1 MEDDGAKKD
10 GKKKNKKSKAE
21 KAAEEAIKAAEQ
33 VAEAKRKAAE
43 VEAARLALEEGIDLA
58 KQRMKRAMEREGL
71 LREDDSILGPYET
84 WAMYEG
90 TRAALARGVRAGVEA
105 QCYEFERLRKRLGEE
120 KEALRKLEVETE
132 AQLAEFEATPVP
144 GAHNSTVTVSGSLL
158 DDAEALTS
166 LWQEAGGEDGNW
178 ARATGWELVEEW
190 GEKVSKW
197 KPPSQ
202 DLLRPAVPRKERG
215 KLPPLAKIVAAA
227 VPPCEGVVLLQG
239 RVQNVSLFANGLE
252 GILPD
257 NLGLLSHLKVLN
269 LHKNA
274 LSGAIPEGLTQCA
287 LLQHLDLSQNDLS
300 ETLPPGLAELQY
312 LKRLHLEHNNFSG
325 PLPPSMS
332 RLRLL
337 QEFTAHHNRLQG
349 PLPVDL
355 GECRKLRVLSLHH
368 NRFTGPVPESLTQ
381 CSRLEQ
387 LYLVK
392 NRLQPDGLPRGL
404 YAALS
409 ALPVTPRSGI
419 KLNCQVYPSK
429 GLGSDSEAEEER
441 ADLIANKGKAKER
454 ELWRIPL
461 DSDLDD
467 DGRGRSR
474 GSRAA
479 TPKAHASS
487 GAGSAAGAAFAA
499 TGNNNERAVELYNE
513 NEDTVEPWH
522 EDENAWN
529 GNAALEPSEEGGYY
543 DDYGNWIETGA
554 IVPAETATTTDE
566 GGYYDDYG
574 NWVESWA
581 EPEAAIPASGAELSE
596 AGYYDDYG
604 NWVDG
609 ADSNAALEVAASSD
623 EAYYDEASAL
633 VYGSTEQAPAVGHIE
648 AGAHGEETVGYYDDA
663 TGEWVEGYY
672 DAEGNWAGAA
682 PNYTSDIYDQYAGDY

>member
-1 MEDDGAKKD
+1 MADDDAKKD
-10 GKKKNKKSKAE
+10 GKKKKKKSKAE
-21 KAAEEAIKAAEQ
+21 RAAEEAIKAAEQ

-43 VEAARLALEEGIDLA
+43 DEAARLALEEQIDLA

-71 LREDDSILGPYET
+71 LRDDDSILGPFET
-84 WAMYEG
+84 WTMYEG

-120 KEALRKLEVETE
+120 KEALRKLEAETE
-132 AQLAEFEATPVP
+132 VQLAEFEATPVP

-178 ARATGWELVEEW
+178 VRATGWELVEEW

-257 NLGLLSHLKVLN
+257 NLGLLSHLKILN

-274 LSGAIPEGLTQCA
+274 LSGEIPESLTRCA

-300 ETLPPGLAELQY
+300 ETLPAGLADLQY
-312 LKRLHLEHNNFSG
+312 LKRLHLERNKFSG

-332 RLRLL
+332 RLLLL

-381 CSRLEQ
+381 CTRLEQ
-387 LYLVK
+387 LLLVK

-404 YAALS
+404 YSALS

-441 ADLIANKGKAKER
+441 AEIIATKGKPRQR
-454 ELWRIPL
+454 EPWRIPL
-461 DSDLDD
+461 YSELDD
-467 DGRGRSR
+467 EGRGRSR
-474 GSRAA
+474 GGRAPTPNAYANGA
-479 TPKAHASS
+479 T
-487 GAGSAAGAAFAA
+487 GSAAGGALVAADN
-499 TGNNNERAVELYNE
+499 GNERAVELYSE
-513 NEDTVEPWH
+513 NQGTMEPWQ
-522 EDENAWN
+522 EDVNAWEEEP
-529 GNAALEPSEEGGYY
+529 ALESNEEGGYY
-543 DDYGNWIETGA
+543 DDYGNWIETEA
-554 IVPAETATTTDE
+554 IVPAETATTSEE

-574 NWVESWA
+574 NWVESWVD
-581 EPEAAIPASGAELSE
+581 PEAAIPVSAGQYSE

-609 ADSNAALEVAASSD
+609 AESAALEAAASSD

-633 VYGSTEQAPAVGHIE
+633 VYGSTQEASEVGAAE
-648 AGAHGEETVGYYDDA
+648 VGAYGEETVGYYDDA

-672 DAEGNWAGAA
+672 DAEGNWVGAA
-682 PNYTSDIYDQYAGDY
+682 PNYTSDIYDQYTTDY